1 MRGFRRLTGL
11 LRECVTD
18 VPNGSKVAFTGSVEW
33 CPPIAE
39 LLAYSVKWREFDLA
53 FIPLADPADAR
64 RMPWPYGAGFS
75 VSDEGAELRHADVLI
90 ILGVGGLA
98 MPKIVQEALG

>member
-1 MRGFRRLTGL
+1 
-11 LRECVTD
+11 
-18 VPNGSKVAFTGSVEW
+18 
-33 CPPIAE
+33 
-39 LLAYSVKWREFDLA
+39 
-53 FIPLADPADAR
+53 
-64 RMPWPYGAGFS
+64 MPWPYGAGFS

>member
-39 LLAYSVKWREFDLA
+39 LLAHSVK
-53 FIPLADPADAR
+53 
-64 RMPWPYGAGFS
+64 
-75 VSDEGAELRHADVLI
+75 
-90 ILGVGGLA
+90 
-98 MPKIVQEALG
+98 